1 MLNIIFWLESV
12 ELFILWSN
20 HSAKKTVLL
29 KHNYLSMKK
38 LSKKLLIFTTLI
50 LSFFP
55 FVLNA
60 QLKVNEYSCSN
71 VSGPTDAF
79 GEREDW
85 VELFNTS
92 GAAVDLTGFYLSDK
106 ASNLTKWQIPSG
118 SVPAN
123 GYLVIYCSGRGV
135 VSGTQLHPNFTLK
148 QTSNEWIILTQPNGT
163 TVEDSLKIIHM
174 TKNNHSVGRQTNG
187 AANWMLFTTPTPN
200 AANAGAV
207 NFYTPTPV
215 FSVAPGFYAGAQ
227 SVSITCS
234 NAAATIRYTTD
245 GTDPTTGS
253 TLYTGPV
260 SITTTTVLRAK
271 AFSTDPA
278 SFNMSGTYFINVNHT
293 VPVISIAGNGSNS
306 VQSLLNGNSGITPQ
320 GFFELWEQDQS
331 FVDKGEG
338 DFNKHGNDSWAYDQ
352 RGFDFVMRDQFGYDA
367 AIDHQIFPSTNRDE
381 FQRLILKPGASDNY
395 PFETGGAHIR
405 DAFVHTLSQ
414 KADLK
419 LDERTW
425 RPCVVYLNGVYWGVY
440 EIREKV
446 DDADYTDFYANQDRY
461 HLYYLKT
468 WGGTWED
475 YGTPNALPDWNA
487 LKAFILG
494 NNMGNA
500 ANFAT
505 VDNQFNWR
513 SLVDY
518 FCINSYTVNQDWLNW
533 NTSWWRGT
541 DPAGDHT
548 RWRYA
553 LWDMDATFGHY
564 YNYTGIPD
572 DTPAADPC
580 NAESLPNPGGQGHT
594 QILQKLINENPIV
607 EQYYITRYTD
617 LANTHFSCDTMNAI
631 LDSMLN
637 KISPEMPQHIARW
650 GGSMT
655 QWQNNVQD
663 LKDFIDARCVA
674 LTQGMI
680 DCYQLTGPF
689 NITVDVS
696 PALSGTVKLNS
707 VWAPTYPWNTTYFG
721 GITTNLIAQANP
733 GFVFDHW
740 EYTANSMIAAIAE
753 DTNGM
758 IINAPVTVTAI
769 FIADNPDLDG
779 DGCLNTDEI
788 LAGTDPNNPDTDG
801 DGENDCVEIGGD
813 PANPID
819 TDGDGIIDALESS
832 TTDTDNDGVN
842 DEADPA
848 NTDPCIPNP
857 NAGPCDQDGDGLTNT
872 EETAEGTDPTNPD
885 TDGDGIN
892 DGSEVTASTD
902 PLDPCDPPNATP
914 QCNIDTDGDG
924 LLDGQET
931 GLGTDPNN
939 PDTDGDGI
947 NDGQEVNDGSD
958 PLDPC
963 DPNPTGDDCFNGF
976 FLPTGFSPNGDGLN
990 ETYGPRVGHNVKK
1003 FTYYIYDRWGNRVFM
1018 SSLVGK
1024 QWDGT
1029 VNGVKANTG
1038 VFAVMAEVTYVD
1050 GKTETIST
1058 NLTLMR

>member
-1 MLNIIFWLESV
+1 
-12 ELFILWSN
+12 
-20 HSAKKTVLL
+20 
-29 KHNYLSMKK
+29 MKK
-38 LSKKLLIFTTLI
+38 LNFLFTLLGTFLFSC
-50 LSFFP
+50 LP
-55 FVLNA
+55 FLGSA
-60 QLKVNEYSCSN
+60 QIKVNEYSCSN

-92 GAAVDLTGFYLSDK
+92 GSAVNLTGYYLSDK

-118 SVPAN
+118 TIPAN
-123 GYLVIYCSGRGV
+123 GYVLIYCSGRGTV
-135 VSGTQLHPNFTLK
+135 NGTQIHPNFTLK
-148 QTSNEWIILTQPNGT
+148 QTKNEWIILTQPNGT

-187 AANWMLFTTPTPN
+187 AATWKLFTTPTPN
-200 AANAGAV
+200 AANTGAV

-215 FSVAPGFYAGAQ
+215 FSVAPGFYSGAQ
-227 SVSITCS
+227 SVAITCS
-234 NAAATIRYTTD
+234 DPTATIRYTLD
-245 GTDPTTGS
+245 GTDPTVTS
-253 TLYTGPV
+253 TLYSGPV
-260 SITTTTVLRAK
+260 SISTTKVLRAK
-271 AFSTDPA
+271 AFSTELP

-293 VPVISIAGNGSNS
+293 VPVISVAGNGTNS
-306 VQSLLNGNSGITPQ
+306 VQDLLNGNSGINPQ
-320 GFFELWEQDQS
+320 GFFEIWEQDKS

-338 DFNKHGNDSWAYDQ
+338 EFNKHGNDSWAYDQ
-352 RGFDFVMRDQFGYDA
+352 RGFDFIMRDQYGYDSE
-367 AIDHQIFPSTNRDE
+367 IDHQIFPETDRDE
-381 FQRLILKPGASDNY
+381 FQRVILKPGASDNY
-395 PFETGGAHIR
+395 PFESGGAHIR

-414 KADLK
+414 KADMK

-425 RPCVVYLNGVYWGVY
+425 RPCVVYLNGNYWGVY

-446 DDADYTDFYANQDRY
+446 DDADYTDFYAAQDRY

-475 YGTPNALPDWNA
+475 YGAPNALNDWNT
-487 LKAFILG
+487 LKSFILG

-500 ANFAT
+500 TNFAT

-541 DPAGDHT
+541 DPAGDHL

-564 YNYTGIPD
+564 FNYTGIPD
-572 DTPAADPC
+572 DSPAADPC

-607 EQYYITRYTD
+607 EQYYISRYTD
-617 LANTHFSCDTMNAI
+617 LTNTYFSCTYMNYL

-637 KISPEMPQHIARW
+637 KITPEMPQHIARW
-650 GGSMT
+650 GGSMA
-655 QWQNNVQD
+655 QWQSNVQAMR
-663 LKDFIDARCVA
+663 DFIDDRCFQ

-680 DCYQLTGPF
+680 DCYDLTGPY
-689 NITVDVS
+689 NVVVDVS
-696 PALSGTVKLNS
+696 PAASGTVKVNS
-707 VWAPTYPWNTTYFG
+707 VWAPTYPWNATYFG

-740 EYTANSMIAAIAE
+740 EYTANTMLAAIGE

-758 IINAPVTVTAI
+758 IINAPVTITAV
-769 FIADNPDLDG
+769 FLSDNPDLDG
-779 DGCLNTDEI
+779 DGCTNTDEVT
-788 LAGTDPNNPDTDG
+788 AGTDPNDPDTDN
-801 DGENDCVEIGGD
+801 DGENDCAEIGGD
-813 PANPID
+813 PTNPLD
-819 TDGDGIIDALESS
+819 TDNDGIIDALESS
-832 TTDTDNDGVN
+832 VTDTDNDGVP
-842 DEADPA
+842 DETDPA

-857 NAGPCDQDGDGLTNT
+857 NAGPCDQDGDGLTNS
-872 EETAEGTDPTNPD
+872 EETTNGTNPTNPD

-892 DGSEVTASTD
+892 DGNEVAGNTN
-902 PLDPCDPPNATP
+902 PLDPCDPPNTTP
-914 QCNIDTDGDG
+914 ECTIDSDGDG
-924 LLDGQET
+924 LLDGQEAV
-931 GLGTDPNN
+931 LGTDPNN

-947 NDGQEVNDGSD
+947 NDGVEVTDGSN

-963 DPNPTGDDCFNGF
+963 DPNPIAELCFNGF
-976 FLPTGFSPNGDGLN
+976 FLPTGFSPNGDELN
-990 ETYGPRVGHNVKK
+990 DTYGPKVGHNVKK

-1018 SSLVGK
+1018 SSEETK
-1024 QWDGT
+1024 RWDGT
-1029 VNGVKANTG
+1029 VNGEKANTG

-1050 GKTETIST
+1050 GKKETIST